1 MTATA
6 RDLLAMKNS
15 AVVYTCS
22 PDATVADAC
31 RVLRERRV
39 GCLVVARGGVVHGL
53 FTERDVVTSVVAAG
67 LDPAA
72 TRVREAMTR
81 DVEVA
86 PLELTVDAVE
96 AALRRRR
103 VRHLPVVGERGL
115 LGVVSLGDLARFYAL
130 RERAARADALGVAG
144 PAAAGAH

>member
-6 RDLLAMKNS
+6 RDLLGMKNS

-22 PDATVADAC
+22 PEATVADAC

-39 GCLVVARGGVVHGL
+39 GCLVVARGGAVQGL
-53 FTERDVVTSVVAAG
+53 FTERDVVTRVVAAG
-67 LDPAA
+67 LDAGV
-72 TRVREAMTR
+72 TRVREVMTR

-86 PLELTVDAVE
+86 PLELPVEAVE
-96 AALRRRR
+96 AVLRRRR

-115 LGVVSLGDLARFYAL
+115 LGVVSLGDLARFHAL
-130 RERAARADALGVAG
+130 RERAARGAALEVAG
-144 PAAAGAH
+144 SAAH